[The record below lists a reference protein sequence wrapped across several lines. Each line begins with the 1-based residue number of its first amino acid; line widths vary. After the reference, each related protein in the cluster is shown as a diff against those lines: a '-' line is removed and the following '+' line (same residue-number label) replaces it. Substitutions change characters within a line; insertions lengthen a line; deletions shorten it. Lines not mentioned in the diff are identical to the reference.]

1 MITAL
6 QPQSV
11 RTWGESD
18 IFCIGGEL
26 LAVAVRRDAP
36 KKEYLIRSIS
46 LDYSDIFEL
55 TNIRVLFRD

>member
-18 IFCIGGEL
+18 IFCIDGEL
-26 LAVAVRRDAP
+26 LAVAVRRGAP
-36 KKEYLIRSIS
+36 NKKYLIRSIS
-46 LDYSDIFEL
+46 LDY
-55 TNIRVLFRD
+55 